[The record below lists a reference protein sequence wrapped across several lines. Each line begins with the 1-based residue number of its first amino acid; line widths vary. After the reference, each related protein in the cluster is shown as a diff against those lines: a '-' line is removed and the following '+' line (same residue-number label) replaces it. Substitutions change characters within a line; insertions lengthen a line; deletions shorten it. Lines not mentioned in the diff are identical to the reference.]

1 MKKSSAIIL
10 GTALLCT
17 AFSGSAFAMS
27 QDERDNSPSLFQFI
41 AQNQVSGVVQMN
53 TAPVT
58 EQPSTA
64 ATETETVTEEDAAV
78 PATTTETET
87 SKEAE
92 SDQSTSATT
101 AQNAVVLQPTNPNNV
116 SIIIAPPA
124 KDDNK

>member
-27 QDERDNSPSLFQFI
+27 HDERENSPSLFQFI
-41 AQNQVSGVVQMN
+41 AQNQMGGAIQVN

-58 EQPSTA
+58 GQPSTA
-64 ATETETVTEEDAAV
+64 TTETVTVTEEDAAA
-78 PATTTETET
+78 PSTTTTTTET
-87 SKEAE
+87 SKAN
-92 SDQSTSATT
+92 QSTSATT
-101 AQNAVVLQPTNPNNV
+101 AVVQQPTNPNNV
-116 SIIIAPPA
+116 SITIAPPA